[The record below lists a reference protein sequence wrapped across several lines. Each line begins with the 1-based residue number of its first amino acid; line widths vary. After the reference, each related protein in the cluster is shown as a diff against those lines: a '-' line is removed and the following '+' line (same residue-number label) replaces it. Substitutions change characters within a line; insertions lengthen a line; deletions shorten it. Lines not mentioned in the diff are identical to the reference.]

1 MVGKGTYAVLNATAI
16 MGYMMSYYGYGW
28 MLLGLV
34 FMVLFWA
41 AVILLILWLYRQLK
55 GGAPVIGESA
65 LDILKKRYA
74 KGEIT
79 REEFERMRKDLE

>member
-1 MVGKGTYAVLNATAI
+1 

-41 AVILLILWLYRQLK
+41 AVILLILWLYKQLK
-55 GGAPVIGESA
+55 GGAPATSESA

-79 REEFERMRKDLE
+79 REEFELMRKDFG